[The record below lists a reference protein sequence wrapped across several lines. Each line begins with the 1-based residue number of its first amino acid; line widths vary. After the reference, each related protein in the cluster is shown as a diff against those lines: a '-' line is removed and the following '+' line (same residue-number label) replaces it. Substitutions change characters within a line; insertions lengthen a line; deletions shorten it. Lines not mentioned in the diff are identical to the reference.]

1 MAKHEFGIMEQAPG
15 LERYD
20 VYEPEH
26 FGCISLGDE
35 WLEGLLPLLDNI
47 PCFWHTRQRPAKG
60 LAYCGITLIPP
71 QSLERFL
78 CVFQAQD
85 NAAYDGVIA
94 LFQRA
99 IQEGKYVIHYGL

>member
-15 LERYD
+15 MERYD
-20 VYEPEH
+20 SYEPER

-35 WLEGLLPLLDNI
+35 WVEALLPLLDGI
-47 PCFWHTRQRPAKG
+47 PCFWHTRQRPGKG

-71 QSLERFL
+71 QSLERFVH
-78 CVFQAQD
+78 VFQAQE

-99 IQEGKYVIHYGL
+99 IQAGKYVIHYGL